1 MSATTVT
8 ARRVEGHVALVT
20 GGGAGLGRAISL
32 MLASEGAA
40 IVIADIDADR
50 AASVAAEVNDQGGDA
65 LAVAVDTTDEVQVDR
80 AVQQGIERFGKIDIL
95 VNNAGIVTTSPL
107 LDLSVQDWD
116 RVVAVHLRSTFLCT
130 RAIGREMA
138 DRSWGRIVNIISR
151 AAFRGRVGNGPYAA
165 AKGGILALS
174 RVTAQELAEF
184 GVTVNNVAPG
194 TAVTP
199 MFKEFFP
206 MPEQEI
212 EEAVRSGVVTEPK
225 RLLHPDEIAAAVLYL
240 CGPLSDQVTGT
251 TLHVNGG
258 SHMP

>member
-1 MSATTVT
+1 MPDTTASAH
-8 ARRVEGHVALVT
+8 RVDGHVALIT

-40 IVIADIDADR
+40 IIVADIDAAR
-50 AASVAAEVNDQGGDA
+50 AEAVATEVREAGGDA
-65 LAVAVDTTDEVQVDR
+65 LGIAVDTTDESQVDD
-80 AVQQGIERFGKIDIL
+80 AVTRGIEHFGKIDIL
-95 VNNAGIVTTSPL
+95 VNNAGIVTTSPM
-107 LDLSVQDWD
+107 LDLSVDDWD

-130 RAIGREMA
+130 RAVGREMA
-138 DRSWGRIVNIISR
+138 HRSWGRIVNIISR

-165 AKGGILALS
+165 AKGGILAVS
-174 RVTAQELAEF
+174 RVMAQEFAGF

-199 MFKEFFP
+199 MFQDIFP
-206 MPEQEI
+206 LPEQEV

-240 CGPLSDQVTGT
+240 CGPLSDQITGT